1 MGVPQRVGR
10 VASGHQHLGSGLPV
24 GRAVSA
30 HRRARR
36 RQRRTARRSLREHFR
51 SRCRSFRALHT
62 VKQNA
67 PEAYWL
73 HFGRFGLRPV
83 DWEIS
88 QGAKYGHFK
97 RHGDILDTP
106 EKKKRLRQFKWAYRF
121 REALRDEAVSRWVLT
136 EGFRRLERIRER
148 EVTLTVPVDGKEEP
162 AEFEAQ
168 IGEIFRRDLS
178 QALLLDWHINMPAYV
193 WSNNI
198 EVNQWK
204 DDVQPLLKSWGVTS
218 AEDLPVG
225 ATEHPDQ
232 RADRERQLAAALLQ
246 ARMGEDEDDDRRM
259 TDPAGRAIRILKYTE
274 TEEVRK
280 LPSVDNR
287 TDTVPDFF
295 DRYLQLDQNSDY
307 DSVNS
312 WETIQS
318 HKEKTLFF
326 EKP

>member
-1 MGVPQRVGR
+1 MW
-10 VASGHQHLGSGLPV
+10 ASLSESEG
-24 GRAVSA
+24 
-30 HRRARR
+30 
-36 RQRRTARRSLREHFR
+36 SLRAINTWD
-51 SRCRSFRALHT
+51 RAFLSAGPFQHAAGRDGGKGELPGVLHT

-67 PEAYWL
+67 PEAYWR

-97 RHGDILDTP
+97 LHGDILNTP

-121 REALRDEAVSRWVLT
+121 REALRDEDVSRWVLT

-148 EVTLTVPVDGKEEP
+148 TLVLTVDPPDGQEGP

-274 TEEVRK
+274 DDEIQNLATSNQ
-280 LPSVDNR
+280 PSGAR
-287 TDTVPDFF
+287 TVPKFL
-295 DRYLQLDQNSDY
+295 DRVLSFEDLERSAHDA
-307 DSVNS
+307 
-312 WETIQS
+312 WETIQT
-318 HKEKTLFF
+318 HGR
-326 EKP
+326 KPLSFASR